1 MDSSSGKMLDNGI
14 AYIQITTFGSKTT
27 PQLLA
32 ALKDIMAKHPKGIIL
47 DLRNN
52 GGGYFQTAGKVAL
65 QFLDKGAGFFEKN
78 GGGSRTKHDIIPRGK
93 AKNKTI
99 SMVVIVNEGSAP
111 PSAN

>member
-52 GGGYFQTAGKVAL
+52 GGGYFPTAVEKGSPFMSKGVGVYGKNW
-65 QFLDKGAGFFEKN
+65 DWN
-78 GGGSRTKHDIIPRGK
+78 TPNHY
-93 AKNKTI
+93 TI
-99 SMVVIVNEGSAP
+99 SPRSATDKTH
-111 PSAN
+111 